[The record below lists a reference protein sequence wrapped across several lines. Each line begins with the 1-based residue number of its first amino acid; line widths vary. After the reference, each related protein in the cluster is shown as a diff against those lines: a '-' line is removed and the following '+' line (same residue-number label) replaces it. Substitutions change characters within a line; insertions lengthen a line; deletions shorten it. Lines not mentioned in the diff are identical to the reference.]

1 MSRIVHAEGN
11 FRMTASGKIRMYINV
26 DDSELFPRH
35 SVLTDA
41 FVRTIEGT
49 GYSMLEIRMVV
60 PEAEAE
66 GLLLGMLLGNAEF
79 SVENICPLLPS
90 E

>member
-1 MSRIVHAEGN
+1 
-11 FRMTASGKIRMYINV
+11 MTASGKIRMLITV
-26 DDSELFPRH
+26 DDSELFPQY
-35 SVLTDA
+35 SVLSDA

-79 SVENICPLLPS
+79 KVEHIAPLLPAD
-90 E
+90 